1 MKKSITLTFLILT
14 LISLIYSQDNKISLK
29 TDIQEVTVYLKGANI
44 VRKATVEIPS
54 GNTVLK
60 FTDLSDD
67 IDPESIQI
75 GVDND
80 NIKILSVNFQF
91 NYDDSIKISKEL
103 NELQNKL
110 KIVEENL
117 KKENVKLNSIE
128 EELTFLRE
136 NRIIGGKNEP
146 LSIASYRDIY
156 NFYSERVKTLL
167 NQRNEVNIKIE
178 DLQQEYSKILEQ
190 INQIGQKKNKKRT
203 GEIVVN
209 LFCKAPTKTNFRI
222 SYYIQKASWFP
233 QYDISLKN
241 INEQIEL
248 TLKGSVYQ
256 NTGEDWNNIKLKLVS
271 TEPTAGNILPELK
284 TYYLDYNLRPP
295 TYTLLSNRVSGFV
308 RDANTGEPIVGVN
321 VIVRGTSIGT
331 ITNSEGYYSITL
343 PDDESLLTFSA
354 LGYEELTLKPNRS
367 ILNIN
372 LKPIEMELE
381 EVTVRSFKS
390 TQKLQET
397 NKAVELKQ
405 KMIPDIEQESKTY
418 YEYEIKIPCTVKS
431 ENKSISFEIDN
442 FKIDAIYEYHCV
454 PKVDKDAFLIAKL
467 INWENH
473 NLITGEATMFFENT
487 YIGKSILDLSNLSD
501 TISLSF
507 GRDKNI
513 IVKREKVKTTSSKQF
528 IGSKKEE
535 LRAWKIEVK
544 NNKRFPI
551 NLILYDQIP
560 VSTNSEIEV
569 YVDNTSGGTIN
580 KETGIVKWNVR
591 LEPYETKNFELKYRV
606 KYPKDKVLYIE

>member
-1 MKKSITLTFLILT
+1 MKKSITLTFLIFT

-44 VRKATVEIPS
+44 VRKATVETPS

-397 NKAVELKQ
+397 NKAIELKQ

>member
-1 MKKSITLTFLILT
+1 MKKLITLTFFILALINK
-14 LISLIYSQDNKISLK
+14 IYSQDNKISLK
-29 TDIQEVTVYLKGANI
+29 AEIQEATVYLKGANI
-44 VRKATVEIPS
+44 IRKANVELTT
-54 GNTVLK
+54 GYTTLK
-60 FTDLSDD
+60 FTGLSDD

-80 NIKILSVNFQF
+80 NVKILSVNFQF
-91 NYDDSIKISKEL
+91 NYDDSIRISKEL
-103 NELQNKL
+103 NELKNRL
-110 KIVEENL
+110 KTIEENL

-146 LSIASYRDIY
+146 LNIASYRDIY

-167 NQRNEVNIKIE
+167 NQRNEINIKIE
-178 DLQQEYSKILEQ
+178 DLQQEHSKILEQ

-241 INEQIEL
+241 ISEKIEL

-271 TEPTAGNILPELK
+271 TEPTAGNILPKLK

-295 TYTLLSNRVSGFV
+295 TYTLLSNKVSGFV
-308 RDANTGEPIVGVN
+308 RDAYTGEPIVGVN
-321 VIVRGTSIGT
+321 VIVKGTSIGT

-343 PDDESLLTFSA
+343 PNDESLLTFSA
-354 LGYEELTLKPNRS
+354 LGYEELTLKPDRS

-372 LKPIEMELE
+372 LKPIEMKLA
-381 EVTVRSFKS
+381 EVRITSPKS
-390 TQKLQET
+390 TQKLQEST
-397 NKAVELKQ
+397 KAIELKQ
-405 KMIPDIEQESKTY
+405 KIVPDIEQESKTY
-418 YEYEIKIPCTVKS
+418 YEYEIKMPCTVKS
-431 ENKSISFEIDN
+431 ENKSTSFEIDN

-454 PKVDKDAFLIAKL
+454 PKIDKDAFLIARL
-467 INWENH
+467 INWEDY
-473 NLITGEATMFFENT
+473 NLIMGEATMFFENT
-487 YIGKSILDLSNLSD
+487 YIGKSILDLSNVSD

-507 GRDKNI
+507 GRDKNV
-513 IVKREKVKTTSSKQF
+513 IVKREKVKTISSKQF
-528 IGSKKEE
+528 IGNKKEE

-569 YVDNTSGGTIN
+569 YVDNTSGGTID